1 VTDLEGQ
8 YRMTTFPDT
17 TTQKQRELSNSAL
30 AGPASLWRDTAHLP
44 ATEPVPLP
52 GSGSTDVVIVGGG
65 YTGLWTAYYLIKA
78 DPSLRITILER
89 NLVGFGASGR
99 NGGWAS
105 AIFPSSM
112 RKMASL
118 SDRDGAIRM
127 QRAMNDTVVE
137 IGRISELEGID
148 CGFHQGGY
156 VSVARNDAQWAR
168 TQAEV
173 QAWREWGFGDEQIVL
188 LNAAQAGDRVAI
200 TRTLG
205 GTFNPNCAVI
215 QPLDLVRGLA
225 KVVRSL
231 GVTIHETTTVT
242 AIEPH
247 LVRTD
252 RGDLRA
258 DVIVRG
264 TEGFTP
270 SIAGAQRDIVPMY
283 SLMIGTAPLS
293 EAQWESIGLNDRET
307 FSDKRHLRIYGQRTQ
322 DGRIAFGGRGAPYHY
337 GSQVRPEYDLDARVH
352 SMLRDIIA
360 DMFPFLRDVE
370 YTHEWGGNLGIP
382 RDWVPSVNFDRATG
396 IAIAGGYVGDGVA
409 TSNIA
414 GRTLRDAILNVRD
427 SELLRLPW
435 AGRLSRKWE
444 PEPARWLGVNAVSQL
459 MMNADRQES
468 KSGKPSKSAAAFW
481 KSIGH

>member
-1 VTDLEGQ
+1 
-8 YRMTTFPDT
+8 MTTRADWS
-17 TTQKQRELSNSAL
+17 QQQRDLSTSPL

-44 ATEPVPLP
+44 ALEPVPLP

-78 DPSLRITILER
+78 DPTLRIMVLER

-105 AIFPSSM
+105 AIFPSSL

-127 QRAMNDTVVE
+127 QRAMNETVVE
-137 IGRISELEGID
+137 VGRIAELEGID

-156 VSVARNDAQWAR
+156 VSVARNQAQWLR

-173 QAWREWGFGDEQIVL
+173 QGWRDWGFGEEQLRL
-188 LNAAQAGDRVAI
+188 LTADQAADLVNI
-200 TRTLG
+200 TRTMG
-205 GTFNPNCAVI
+205 GTFNPNCAVV
-215 QPLDLVRGLA
+215 QPLNLVRGLA
-225 KVVRSL
+225 QVVRSY

-252 RGDLRA
+252 RGDVRA

-283 SLMIGTAPLS
+283 SLMVGTAPLT
-293 EAQWESIGLNDRET
+293 EDEWTAIGLRDRET

-337 GSQVRPEYDLDARVH
+337 ASTVRPEFDLDARVH
-352 SMLRDIIA
+352 QMLRDIIA
-360 DMFPFLRDVE
+360 DMFPMLSDLEF
-370 YTHEWGGNLGIP
+370 THEWGGNLGIP
-382 RDWVPSVNFDRATG
+382 RDWVPSVKYDRATG

-414 GRTLRDAILNVRD
+414 GRTLRDAILDVRD

-435 AGRLSRKWE
+435 ANRLSRKWE
-444 PEPARWLGVNAVSQL
+444 PEPARWLGVNAVTQL
-459 MMNADRQES
+459 MMNADRQEA
-468 KSGKPSKSAAAFW
+468 KTGKPSKSAAAFW

>member
-1 VTDLEGQ
+1 
-8 YRMTTFPDT
+8 MTTRADWS
-17 TTQKQRELSNSAL
+17 QQQRDLSTSPL

-44 ATEPVPLP
+44 ALEPVPLP

-78 DPSLRITILER
+78 DPTLRIMVLER

-105 AIFPSSM
+105 AIFPSSL

-127 QRAMNDTVVE
+127 QRAMNETVVE
-137 IGRISELEGID
+137 VGRIAELEGID

-156 VSVARNDAQWAR
+156 VSVARNQAQWLR

-173 QAWREWGFGDEQIVL
+173 QGWRDWGFGEEQLRL
-188 LNAAQAGDRVAI
+188 LTADQAADLVNI
-200 TRTLG
+200 TRTMG
-205 GTFNPNCAVI
+205 GTFNPNCAVV
-215 QPLDLVRGLA
+215 QPLNLVRGLA
-225 KVVRSL
+225 QVVRSY

-252 RGDLRA
+252 RGDVRA

-283 SLMIGTAPLS
+283 SLMVGTAPLT
-293 EAQWESIGLNDRET
+293 EDQWTAIGLRDRET

-337 GSQVRPEYDLDARVH
+337 ASTVRPEFDLDARVH
-352 SMLRDIIA
+352 QMLRDIIA
-360 DMFPFLRDVE
+360 DMFPMLSDLEF
-370 YTHEWGGNLGIP
+370 THEWGGNLGIP
-382 RDWVPSVNFDRATG
+382 RDWVPSVKYDRATG

-414 GRTLRDAILNVRD
+414 GRTLRDAILDVRD

-435 AGRLSRKWE
+435 ANRLSRKWE
-444 PEPARWLGVNAVSQL
+444 PEPARWLGVNAVTQL
-459 MMNADRQES
+459 MMNADRQEA
-468 KSGKPSKSAAAFW
+468 KTGKPSKSAAAFW